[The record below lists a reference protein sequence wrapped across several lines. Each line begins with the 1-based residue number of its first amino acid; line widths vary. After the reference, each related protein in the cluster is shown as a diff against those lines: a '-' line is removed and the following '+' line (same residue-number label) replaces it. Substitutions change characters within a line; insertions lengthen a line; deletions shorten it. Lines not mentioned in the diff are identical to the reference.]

1 MNQLATPTPDRHS
14 RGFSLEE
21 STRIRR
27 AILHG
32 TEAGACPSCG
42 AGLQALTGADGGS
55 TLWLVRCRS
64 CGRSLVVRGAAG
76 AGAGA

>member
-1 MNQLATPTPDRHS
+1 MSQVATPSPARQS

-21 STRIRR
+21 SARIQR
-27 AILHG
+27 AILHD

-42 AGLQALTGADGGS
+42 AALLAITGADGTS
-55 TLWLVRCRS
+55 TLWFVRCRS
-64 CGRSLVVRGAAG
+64 CGRSLVARGAAG